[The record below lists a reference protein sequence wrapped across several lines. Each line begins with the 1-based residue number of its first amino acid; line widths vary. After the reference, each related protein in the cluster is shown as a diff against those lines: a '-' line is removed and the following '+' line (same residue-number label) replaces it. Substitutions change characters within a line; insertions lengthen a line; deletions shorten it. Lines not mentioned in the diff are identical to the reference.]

1 MRRPF
6 TGGSPRSILSSA
18 YDGRHLLRIAIVGA
32 DLLIEGLVARWA
44 YMALYLEHHRI
55 VVDLRRT
62 VLLAL
67 SRLFHRRVSGRLK
80 LH

>member
-1 MRRPF
+1 M
-6 TGGSPRSILSSA
+6 TL
-18 YDGRHLLRIAIVGA
+18 HLQ
-32 DLLIEGLVARWA
+32 
-44 YMALYLEHHRI
+44 HHR
-55 VVDLRRT
+55 VVVGLRRT

>member
-1 MRRPF
+1 M
-6 TGGSPRSILSSA
+6 GGL
-18 YDGRHLLRIAIVGA
+18 VGP
-32 DLLIEGLVARWA
+32 DFLIEGFLARWA
-44 YMALYLEHHRI
+44 YMALHLEHHRI
-55 VVDLRRT
+55 VVGLRRT

>member
-1 MRRPF
+1 M
-6 TGGSPRSILSSA
+6 GGLAGP
-18 YDGRHLLRIAIVGA
+18 DF
-32 DLLIEGLVARWA
+32 LIEGLLARWA
-44 YMALYLEHHRI
+44 YMALHLQYHR
-55 VVDLRRT
+55 VVVGLPRT